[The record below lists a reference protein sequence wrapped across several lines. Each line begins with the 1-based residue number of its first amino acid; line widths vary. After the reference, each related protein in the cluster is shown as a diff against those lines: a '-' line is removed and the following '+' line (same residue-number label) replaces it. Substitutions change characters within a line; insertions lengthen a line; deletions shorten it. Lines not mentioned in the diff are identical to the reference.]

1 MKKLALLLVQTIVS
15 HPEDVSVSEE
25 ISEDGLISLRLK
37 VNPEDMGEVIGKS
50 GKIIKAV
57 RSLVKTSAL
66 KNGKHITLDLVDNN
80 LT

>member
-1 MKKLALLLVQTIVS
+1 MKELALFLVQNIVS

-25 ISEDGLISLRLK
+25 ISEDGLINLRLK
-37 VNPEDMGEVIGKS
+37 VNPADMGEVIGKS

-57 RSLVKTSAL
+57 RSLIKTSAL
-66 KNGKHITLDLVDNN
+66 KNGKHVTLDLIDNN